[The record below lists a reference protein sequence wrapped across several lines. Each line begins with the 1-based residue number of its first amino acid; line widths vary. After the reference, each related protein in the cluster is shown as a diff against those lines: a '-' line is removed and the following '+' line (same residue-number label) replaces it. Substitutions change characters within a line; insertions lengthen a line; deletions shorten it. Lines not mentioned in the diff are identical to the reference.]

1 MHECRNGIAAS
12 HCEDKDAS
20 FQKPPPIYERS
31 IVMYIRQRPG
41 EGIPGRLYRSPLE
54 IKKDMAIIE
63 EKIRETEAKLSVRNM
78 ISSLLESNENGEKII
93 DEDTVATMESI
104 IENAERSLF
113 HLERLRDGINYL
125 EEELSEVRWLMK
137 RND

>member
-1 MHECRNGIAAS
+1 
-12 HCEDKDAS
+12 
-20 FQKPPPIYERS
+20 
-31 IVMYIRQRPG
+31 MYIRQRPG

-78 ISSLLESNENGEKII
+78 ISTLLESSEAGEKII

-137 RND
+137 KNA

>member
-1 MHECRNGIAAS
+1 
-12 HCEDKDAS
+12 
-20 FQKPPPIYERS
+20 
-31 IVMYIRQRPG
+31 MYIRQRPE

-54 IKKDMAIIE
+54 IKRDMAIIE
-63 EKIRETEAKLSVRNM
+63 EKIRETEEKLSVRNL
-78 ISSLLESNENGEKII
+78 IATLLESNQEGEAVM
-93 DEDTVATMESI
+93 DESTITTLESI

-137 RND
+137 KNA